1 MIMAS
6 LEAWTLVIF
15 GILFLVVDVMYI
27 REMPLLDHRLEL
39 YWRGRVYRPHLG
51 TITAVFLG
59 ILGIIGVIFALIMAI
74 WPYEAT

>member
-15 GILFLVVDVMYI
+15 GILFLVVDVIYI

-39 YWRGRVYRPHLG
+39 YWRGRIYRPHLG
-51 TITAVFLG
+51 TITAVLLG

-74 WPYEAT
+74 WPYEST